1 MTPSFFKT
9 YLKTLFLVLFILSAP
24 AFAQSGGTTVEN
36 IAADPVGALT
46 QDPDSIKKENIKHL
60 IETLESDTA
69 RKELI
74 TNLQLLIDQQQKIE
88 AKKPDTIIPE
98 IPTLTEE
105 IGLQGKIRKTVKEYN
120 KFLDQK
126 AISSSVVN
134 QSVGSA
140 VAVILATIFF
150 FAVRKL
156 AFKLIIK
163 LDYLSE
169 KIGVRL
175 SRVAFYTKVLQF
187 VFRVFIVGTLIY
199 TLGKIWE
206 LSWVDD
212 IFESSQMK
220 AVLSTSV
227 TVLFVATIL
236 AFVWESIG
244 IYLAYILKQADDN
257 NQTRVKTLLPIIR
270 NIILS
275 ISGILFG
282 LMLLSE
288 FGIDVGPL
296 LAGAGV
302 VGVAIGFGAQSMV
315 KDFLTGFTIV
325 LEDVVRV
332 GDVVTLGGATGAVEK
347 ITLRKIQLRD
357 FAGIVSTIP
366 FSQITTIQNL
376 TKKFSFFV
384 ATIGVSYNQDTDT
397 AMRVMRDVDEDL
409 RNDPEFQLLILEPI
423 EIVGVDQF
431 ADSAVMIKAR
441 IKTEAGKQWVVGRE
455 YNRRLKIAFDK
466 NGIEI
471 PFPQRVVTV
480 RGDAPL
486 PASALASVVD

>member
-1 MTPSFFKT
+1 MKT
-9 YLKTLFLVLFILSAP
+9 FLKTFLLLLFILSAP
-24 AFAQSGGTTVEN
+24 AFAQSDGT
-36 IAADPVGALT
+36 ASSADPLVSEAK
-46 QDPDSIKKENIKHL
+46 DPDALKKEDIKNL
-60 IETLESDTA
+60 VKTLESDTA

-74 TNLQLLIDQQQKIE
+74 TNLQLLIEQQQKTE
-88 AKKPDTIIPE
+88 AKKPDTIMPE
-98 IPTLTEE
+98 IPVLTEE

-134 QSVGSA
+134 QFVGSV
-140 VAVILATIFF
+140 VAVLLATFFF

-156 AFKLIIK
+156 AFKLITK
-163 LDYLSE
+163 LDHLSE

-206 LSWVDD
+206 LSWIDD
-212 IFESSQMK
+212 IFASSQMK
-220 AVLSTSV
+220 TVLSTSV

-236 AFVWESIG
+236 AFIWESIG
-244 IYLAYILKQADDN
+244 IYLSYILKQADDN

-270 NIILS
+270 NIVLS
-275 ISGILFG
+275 IFGILFG

-288 FGIDVGPL
+288 FGINVGPL

-332 GDVVTLGGATGAVEK
+332 GDVVTLGGATGTIEK

-366 FSQITTIQNL
+366 FSQITTIQNM

-384 ATIGVSYNQDTDT
+384 ANIGVSYNQDTDT

-409 RNDPEFQLLILEPI
+409 RNDPEFAPFILEPI

-441 IKTEAGKQWVVGRE
+441 IKTEAGKQWSVGRE

-486 PASALASVVD
+486 PATALAAIVD

>member
-74 TNLQLLIDQQQKIE
+74 TNLQLLIDQQQKTE

-175 SRVAFYTKVLQF
+175 SRVAFYTKVPSYS
-187 VFRVFIVGTLIY
+187 TLI
-199 TLGKIWE
+199 
-206 LSWVDD
+206 
-212 IFESSQMK
+212 
-220 AVLSTSV
+220 
-227 TVLFVATIL
+227 
-236 AFVWESIG
+236 
-244 IYLAYILKQADDN
+244 
-257 NQTRVKTLLPIIR
+257 
-270 NIILS
+270 
-275 ISGILFG
+275 
-282 LMLLSE
+282 
-288 FGIDVGPL
+288 
-296 LAGAGV
+296 
-302 VGVAIGFGAQSMV
+302 
-315 KDFLTGFTIV
+315 
-325 LEDVVRV
+325 
-332 GDVVTLGGATGAVEK
+332 
-347 ITLRKIQLRD
+347 
-357 FAGIVSTIP
+357 
-366 FSQITTIQNL
+366 
-376 TKKFSFFV
+376 
-384 ATIGVSYNQDTDT
+384 
-397 AMRVMRDVDEDL
+397 
-409 RNDPEFQLLILEPI
+409 
-423 EIVGVDQF
+423 
-431 ADSAVMIKAR
+431 
-441 IKTEAGKQWVVGRE
+441 
-455 YNRRLKIAFDK
+455 
-466 NGIEI
+466 
-471 PFPQRVVTV
+471 
-480 RGDAPL
+480 
-486 PASALASVVD
+486 